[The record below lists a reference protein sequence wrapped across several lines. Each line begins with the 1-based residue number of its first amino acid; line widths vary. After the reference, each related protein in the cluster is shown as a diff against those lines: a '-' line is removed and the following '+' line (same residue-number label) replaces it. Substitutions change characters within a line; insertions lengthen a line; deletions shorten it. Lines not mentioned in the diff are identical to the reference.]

1 MMGCGKELTRFSK
14 VVNIVQ
20 DAGRVVGAS
29 GRVMGSRFF
38 WKGVNVTVMAEI
50 SPFRALGPFTS

>member
-1 MMGCGKELTRFSK
+1 M
-14 VVNIVQ
+14 VNIVQ
-20 DAGRVVGAS
+20 DVGRVVGAS

-50 SPFRALGPFTS
+50 SPFRALGPFMS